1 MMALFGKRFEKK
13 GCAICGSEIEWL
25 DNRKP
30 GGKNYCKDCEAKLSP
45 WFSNRRQT
53 TVEEIK
59 EQLAYRE
66 ANKIRVAAFHITRI
80 LGEDT
85 KVLLDEDAGLF
96 MVTATRNLM
105 EANPDVL
112 ALSDVTGCKLDINE
126 SEIEIEEKD
135 AGGKRHGFNSRQ
147 YTCSYD
153 FCIVINVSNPFF
165 NEIRF
170 KLNDSSAGNDTK
182 TMPDEVE
189 AMRPLRGSTRSGRA
203 AKAIMGS
210 ARGGTPVSNE
220 EELRAGVEYRRYEAM
235 GLEIRDALLRR
246 GAGTGKE

>member
-30 GGKNYCKDCEAKLSP
+30 GGRNYCKDCAAKLSP

-126 SEIEIEEKD
+126 SEI
-135 AGGKRHGFNSRQ
+135 
-147 YTCSYD
+147 
-153 FCIVINVSNPFF
+153 VINVSNPFF

-182 TMPDEVE
+182 TMPDEAE
-189 AMRPLRGSTRSGRA
+189 AMRPLHGSTRSGRA

-246 GAGTGKE
+246 GREQVRNEARI

>member
-126 SEIEIEEKD
+126 SEI
-135 AGGKRHGFNSRQ
+135 
-147 YTCSYD
+147 
-153 FCIVINVSNPFF
+153 VINVSNPFF

-182 TMPDEVE
+182 TMPDEAE